1 MKGTKYLSEVLDVRH
16 FEKGVLNVIYAPCG
30 CGKTT
35 CAINTIAP
43 LVSSPKKAIYL
54 IDTRIGKERLSL
66 LPELTT
72 PYYAYPESITRRDGF
87 FEDDDKVAVTT
98 YAQFGY
104 WCSCYPAFAERFE
117 YIICDE
123 PHNLVLFSEIGTK
136 NKSDIPVH
144 KYARANI
151 CAAVRNGNVVV
162 VAISATP
169 KPLEKLECELKDIP
183 IDRTDLRQY
192 DENEI
197 IPYARIEDVLASVPL
212 GKRGGLYTIRVED
225 IKAYGEILRAR
236 GFNPLLIWSD
246 KNKDHIMSAEQ
257 LWARQY
263 IIENEAVPDEY
274 DVFLF
279 NATAETSINIRSHMD
294 FFIAHNTG
302 DTHITQSRGRY
313 RADLDTLY
321 VWDRNSPYVVT
332 VPNEFLDKVLFRED
346 LKELRSRLNLVKD
359 ESGHEVSYDNMLR
372 IITDCGYTCE
382 QGTGKGATK
391 KERRRK
397 YYILRKEEQKSGETI

>member
-43 LVSSPKKAIYL
+43 MASSPKKAIYL

-72 PYYAYPESITRRDGF
+72 PYYAYPESIARRDGF

-98 YAQFGY
+98 HAQFGY
-104 WCSCYPAFAERFE
+104 WCSRYPAFAERFE

-123 PHNLVLFSEIGTK
+123 PHNLVLFSEMGTK
-136 NKSDIPVH
+136 DKSDIPVH

-192 DENEI
+192 DEKEI
-197 IPYARIEDVLASVPL
+197 IRYARIEDVLVSVPL
-212 GKRGGLYTIRVED
+212 GKRGGLYV
-225 IKAYGEILRAR
+225 KHVQPMKKYAEILRAR
-236 GFNPLLIWSD
+236 GFNPLLIWSLSYEEPM
-246 KNKDHIMSAEQ
+246 NAEQ

-263 IIENEAVPDEY
+263 IIENEAVPEQY
-274 DVFLF
+274 DVFMF

-294 FFIAHNTG
+294 FFIAHDPG
-302 DTHITQSRGRY
+302 KTHIIQARGRY
-313 RADLDTLY
+313 RNDLETLY
-321 VWDRNSPYVVT
+321 QYDINSPYVV
-332 VPNEFLDKVLFRED
+332 VLPDEYLDRELFRED
-346 LKELRSRLNLVKD
+346 LKELRTCLNLVKD
-359 ESGHEVSYDNMLR
+359 AKGHEVSYKNMLR
-372 IITDCGYTCE
+372 LISDSGYTYE
-382 QGTGKGATK
+382 QRMKN
-391 KERRRK
+391 RK
-397 YYILRKEEQKSGETI
+397 QAFIIRKE